1 VDKELRRWWGGLR
14 RRWGREKVSAAS
26 WEAED
31 RLGARLDHDLELQV
45 KEWASAARAVW
56 PPYDRGKGLEEAAW
70 VDGFCILI

>member
-1 VDKELRRWWGGLR
+1 
-14 RRWGREKVSAAS
+14 VSAAS

-31 RLGARLDHDLELQV
+31 RLGAGLDHDLELQV

-56 PPYDRGKGLEEAAW
+56 PPYDRGKGLGEAAW